1 MRARI
6 ESLVWWMKWWKCSLC
21 LISVQKLLTPS
32 RVGASIIFPCAGFS
46 FLFAPSVDWW
56 WWPPVAL
63 GPETSD
69 GRGRLVIASEGLLWM
84 LLLLKVWLLESWD
97 LTRLLFQVGDFVKL
111 STVSVFWCVR
121 GGFDGFMER
130 LEIEDNEGGLQCD
143 CIGNVPSFLLHSNI
157 CQLHWKFP
165 KVIKLLKFV
174 NNLSN
179 SHSSRQVRRSG
190 RRDRFERSQLAC
202 NVFVHLRIGQEWVD
216 YNLFD
221 RSYQPGLGSWGS
233 VSLWSVLTESYSVLA
248 SSRPNIQNWRD
259 L

>member
-1 MRARI
+1 MFTFFD
-6 ESLVWWMKWWKCSLC
+6 
-21 LISVQKLLTPS
+21 ISVKKLLTPS
-32 RVGASIIFPCAGFS
+32 RVGASIIFPFAGFS
-46 FLFAPSVDWW
+46 FLFAPSEDW

-69 GRGRLVIASEGLLWM
+69 GRGRLLIASEGLVWM
-84 LLLLKVWLLESWD
+84 LLLLKVWLMESWD
-97 LTRLLFQVGDFVKL
+97 LTQLLFQMGDFVDL
-111 STVSVFWCVR
+111 STVSVFWCGR

-130 LEIEDNEGGLQCD
+130 LEIDDNEGGLQCD
-143 CIGNVPSFLLHSNI
+143 CIGNVPNFLSHSNI
-157 CQLHWKFP
+157 CQLHCKFS
-165 KVIKLLKFV
+165 KVIKLLKFI
-174 NNLSN
+174 NNLSR
-179 SHSSRQVRRSG
+179 SQSSRQVRRSG